1 MFCKATKETANSTAL
16 TVAIKQDLITKE
28 DTQDPE

>member
-1 MFCKATKETANSTAL
+1 MFCKATKETAL